1 MEHGLV
7 HLYCGDGKGKTTCAM
22 GLALR
27 ALGRGRTVTV
37 AQFLKSAD
45 SGERAA
51 LSALKGVTL
60 LDVPPQMKF
69 SSAMN
74 QQERRQAAADFSRLL
89 EQAAQAV
96 RSGAGQLVILDEVC
110 AAINAGLLPLSG
122 VTAFLDGRPEDTEVV
137 LTGRNPAPALM
148 SRADYVTEMVK
159 ITHPYD
165 SGVPARPGIEF

>member
-1 MEHGLV
+1 M
-7 HLYCGDGKGKTTCAM
+7 
-22 GLALR
+22 
-27 ALGRGRTVTV
+27 
-37 AQFLKSAD
+37 
-45 SGERAA
+45 
-51 LSALKGVTL
+51 
-60 LDVPPQMKF
+60 
-69 SSAMN
+69 
-74 QQERRQAAADFSRLL
+74 
-89 EQAAQAV
+89 
-96 RSGAGQLVILDEVC
+96 C